1 MKKEIIV
8 YSDPNC
14 NYCKDLKSVLD
25 KEKISFTEKLTT
37 EFADDWA
44 KVMDI
49 TWMPILPTIVINDD
63 SYIAPRRDFQT
74 VQQGVE
80 LIKRVSNIENNTP
93 KDIRILESIKSLQ
106 YNINNLHASFNAIN
120 AELQKKGTNG
130 ATPDVKEQTKENN
143 KKE

>member
-49 TWMPILPTIVINDD
+49 TWMPILPTIVIDD
-63 SYIAPRRDFQT
+63 NYIVPRRDFQT
-74 VQQGVE
+74 VQQGIE
-80 LIKRVSNIENNTP
+80 LIKRVANIENNTP

-120 AELQKKGTNG
+120 AELQKKGITE
-130 ATPDVKEQTKENN
+130 ATPGVEETKEYN